1 MPPFPERESSILAKL
16 KKKKPTVTEQAENK
30 EPKQPMPQAQMSN
43 NVNTHNTPPPVS
55 VTQQIVRHH
64 YKTGN
69 CKNVYTRNTPPPV
82 SVTQQ
87 VLHHCSRTGKCKNV
101 NTCNTPPPV
110 SVTQQVVQ
118 HHCSSCFSFIA
129 AIPTTLYKQL
139 TFV

>member
-55 VTQQIVRHH
+55 VTQQVVQNCCR
-64 YKTGN
+64 TGK

-82 SVTQQ
+82 SVKQK
-87 VLHHCSRTGKCKNV
+87 VL
-101 NTCNTPPPV
+101 
-110 SVTQQVVQ
+110 Q

-129 AIPTTLYKQL
+129 DIPTTLYKQQ
-139 TFV
+139 TFAVGVLPVWTYVLHCYVTQS

>member
-55 VTQQIVRHH
+55 VTQQ
-64 YKTGN
+64 
-69 CKNVYTRNTPPPV
+69 
-82 SVTQQ
+82 
-87 VLHHCSRTGKCKNV
+87 
-101 NTCNTPPPV
+101 
-110 SVTQQVVQ
+110 VVQ

-129 AIPTTLYKQL
+129 AIPTTLYKQP
-139 TFV
+139 TFAVGVSPVWTYVLYCYVTQSL

>member
-55 VTQQIVRHH
+55 VTQQ
-64 YKTGN
+64 
-69 CKNVYTRNTPPPV
+69 
-82 SVTQQ
+82 

-101 NTCNTPPPV
+101 YTHNMPPPV
-110 SVTQQVVQ
+110 SVTQRIVR
-118 HHCSSCFSFIA
+118 HHCSS
-129 AIPTTLYKQL
+129 
-139 TFV
+139 